1 MPQIEYPRLSKISRC
16 GFYHGTVIVEK
27 TCLLFNVIFPVWYI
41 YIYYI
46 LYILY
51 ILYIIYIIIIYIYH
65 IFILYI
71 YNYVRINSYLT
82 YNLYIYIYV
91 IGSQQFPGFSVSPIT
106 PQTPDLPG
114 LARTGTVRHRGL
126 DPGHSILPGPKQG
139 VSDKWG
145 GLLNSS

>member
-41 YIYYI
+41 YI
-46 LYILY
+46 
-51 ILYIIYIIIIYIYH
+51 LYIIYIIYIYH
-65 IFILYI
+65 IFISYI
-71 YNYVRINSYLT
+71 YNYVWINSCLT
-82 YNLYIYIYV
+82 YNFYIYV

-145 GLLNSS
+145 GLLNSW